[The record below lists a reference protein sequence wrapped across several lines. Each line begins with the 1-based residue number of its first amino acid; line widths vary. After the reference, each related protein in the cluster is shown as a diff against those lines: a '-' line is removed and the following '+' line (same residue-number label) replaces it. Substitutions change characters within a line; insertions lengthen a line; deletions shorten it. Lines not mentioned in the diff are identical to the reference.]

1 MGDLSGKKILL
12 GVSGSI
18 AAYKSVFLVRSLQ
31 KQGAE
36 VRVVMT
42 AKAITFVT
50 PLTFEAITHHPVYW
64 NTSDQQSWN
73 NHIELSLWA
82 DAFLI
87 APATANTIAKIAHGM
102 AEDMLTACHL
112 AARCPVIV
120 APSMDMDMWHH
131 AATKQNVKTLTE
143 REVKIVPVGD
153 GYLASGLTGEGRM
166 AEPEEIVAYL
176 ATYIFKKSYSF
187 SKKHVLITAGPTY
200 ESIDPVRYIGNASSG
215 KMGIALADSM
225 ADQGAQVTLVLGPSS
240 LMPASP
246 RVEVIR
252 VRSALDMLHATSTHH
267 ATADICIFAAAVAD
281 YRPVTTAREKIKKT
295 GNELDLKLIKNPD
308 IAYELGKVKKPDQIH
323 VGFALESTSGEA
335 YAKAKLKKKN
345 FDMVVLNS
353 LLDPGAGFGGDTNKT
368 TFFFKNNKSRKF
380 KLKAKSAVAEDI
392 LQAILTLLNEKK

>member
-42 AKAITFVT
+42 AKATTFVT

-166 AEPEEIVAYL
+166 AEPE
-176 ATYIFKKSYSF
+176 
-187 SKKHVLITAGPTY
+187 
-200 ESIDPVRYIGNASSG
+200 
-215 KMGIALADSM
+215 
-225 ADQGAQVTLVLGPSS
+225 
-240 LMPASP
+240 
-246 RVEVIR
+246 
-252 VRSALDMLHATSTHH
+252 
-267 ATADICIFAAAVAD
+267 
-281 YRPVTTAREKIKKT
+281 
-295 GNELDLKLIKNPD
+295 
-308 IAYELGKVKKPDQIH
+308 
-323 VGFALESTSGEA
+323 
-335 YAKAKLKKKN
+335 
-345 FDMVVLNS
+345 
-353 LLDPGAGFGGDTNKT
+353 
-368 TFFFKNNKSRKF
+368 
-380 KLKAKSAVAEDI
+380 
-392 LQAILTLLNEKK
+392 